1 MKSVI
6 IRSITG
12 VLFIAVV
19 IFAIAFDVKTLCA
32 LLSVITGVS
41 LYEFYKISF
50 NKSFSIA
57 KYIIHI
63 LAGIYISLFVCA
75 KYLDLTSWAEMD
87 DKYSYITFLF
97 SYAPILL
104 YIMYVFINELYA
116 KREDP
121 FTYAA
126 KVFVGHLYIS
136 IPIGILGVIALNDY
150 NIFSET
156 YSPVLVFALLVII
169 WVYDTGAFVTGMT
182 FGKHRLFER
191 VSPKKSWEGFF
202 GGFGF
207 ALLAAW
213 GVFAIL
219 ENQVFEGIG
228 NPMSLYEWLG
238 FAAIVVAS
246 ATMGDLTESL
256 LKRTY
261 GVKDSGKILPGHG
274 GMMDRF
280 DSVFMAAP
288 AAFIYLESI
297 GILG

>member
-19 IFAIAFDVKTLCA
+19 VFAIGYDVKTLFA
-32 LLSVITGVS
+32 LLALITGIS
-41 LYEFYKISF
+41 LYEFYKILFQGSL
-50 NKSFSIA
+50 SIA
-57 KYIIHI
+57 KYFIHI
-63 LAGIYISLFVCA
+63 LAGIYITTFICVR
-75 KYLDLTSWAEMD
+75 YIDLVGWAEMAD
-87 DKYSYITFLF
+87 EYNYITILF
-97 SYAPILL
+97 SFAPIML

-116 KREDP
+116 KRKDP

-126 KVFVGHLYIS
+126 KLLAGHLYIS
-136 IPIGILGVIALNDY
+136 VPIGVLGTIALNGF
-150 NIFSET
+150 NPLFWN
-156 YSPVLVFALLVII
+156 YSPILVFALLIII

-191 VSPKKSWEGFF
+191 ISPKKSWEGFW
-202 GGFGF
+202 GGVGF
-207 ALLAAW
+207 ALLASW
-213 GVFAIL
+213 GIYAIL
-219 ENQVFEGIG
+219 ENYIIEGFS
-228 NPMSLYEWLG
+228 NPMDIYEWLG
-238 FAAIVVAS
+238 FGAVVVVS

-288 AAFIYLESI
+288 AAAVYLNFV
-297 GILG
+297 L

>member
-6 IRSITG
+6 IRTITG

-19 IFAIAFDVKTLCA
+19 VAAIWYNPITLWA
-32 LLSVITGVS
+32 LLALISGVS
-41 LYEFYKISF
+41 LYEFYKIIF
-50 NKSFSIA
+50 KGEFTIMQ
-57 KYIIHI
+57 YLMHI
-63 LAGIYISLFVCA
+63 TAGIY
-75 KYLDLTSWAEMD
+75 LTTIVWMESTMVMEVTDNRAL
-87 DKYSYITFLF
+87 T
-97 SYAPILL
+97 YAPYLL
-104 YIMYVFINELYA
+104 YVMIVFITELYA
-116 KREDP
+116 KREEP

-126 KVFVGHLYIS
+126 KSLVGHLYIALPVGLLSMIAFSGLS
-136 IPIGILGVIALNDY
+136 ILSIYMPTML
-150 NIFSET
+150 
-156 YSPVLVFALLVII
+156 FALLIII

-191 VSPKKSWEGFF
+191 ISPKKSWEGFW
-202 GGFGF
+202 GGVGF

-213 GVFAIL
+213 GIYAIL
-219 ENQVFEGIG
+219 ENYGI
-228 NPMSLYEWLG
+228 NSMELYKWLG
-238 FAAIVVAS
+238 FAIVVVVS

-288 AAFIYLESI
+288 AAYIYLSLVI
-297 GILG
+297 